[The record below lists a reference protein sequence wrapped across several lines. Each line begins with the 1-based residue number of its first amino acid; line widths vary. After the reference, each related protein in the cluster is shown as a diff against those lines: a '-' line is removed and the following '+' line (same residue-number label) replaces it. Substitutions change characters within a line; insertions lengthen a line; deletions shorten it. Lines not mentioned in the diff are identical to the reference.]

1 MRVMPWLALCL
12 GAVALPAAAALPAA
26 GRYDGQLCVAT
37 GDAPAGCG
45 AAIVDVRPGGR
56 LRVQVSDIVYRLELH
71 SSQVDVVLTQG
82 SMQLDEFTA
91 HCDWN
96 SADRQGATLR
106 FVDTDKNARYEV
118 RVGAPKAVTTPPP
131 RKPIETPR

>member
-1 MRVMPWLALCL
+1 MRLRRLLALGL

-26 GRYDGQLCVAT
+26 GHYDGRLCVAT

-45 AAIVDVRPGGR
+45 TAAVEVRPGGR

-91 HCDWN
+91 QYDWQ
-96 SADRQGATLR
+96 SDGRQGATLR
-106 FVDTDKNARYEV
+106 FADTEKNARYEV
-118 RVGAPKAVTTPPP
+118 RLGRPKALTKP
-131 RKPIETPR
+131 R